1 MLFFFFGIP
10 VLCEKCG
17 SCLEFELDAKEG
29 ESKKESRCMGRED
42 SEDESSDLDSPRS
55 YCYKIEFKCNTAISV
70 NQLHCNIGQPSE
82 AASLLP
88 VIKMRDAMK
97 YLQYSVF
104 VLIVQ

>member
-1 MLFFFFGIP
+1 
-10 VLCEKCG
+10 
-17 SCLEFELDAKEG
+17 
-29 ESKKESRCMGRED
+29 MGRED
-42 SEDESSDLDSPRS
+42 SEDESSDLDSSRS